1 MCISFNLLTS
11 VAYKHLFM
19 KENIYCKTK
28 PPILSVLDT
37 FEFTKSLD
45 VALRTV
51 DIKKLKETFEKSN
64 LLNHPETRDFL
75 LQGTDIFKRFN
86 NLEEK
91 IELLNVEDRNTKC
104 SACSLGKSVRAY
116 DVKYKKQG
124 FISVVYLSS
133 FAINLGLIN
142 GELYDFA
149 WCNFYLNKSEM
160 SKLTG
165 I

>member
-1 MCISFNLLTS
+1 MIETVYS
-11 VAYKHLFM
+11 
-19 KENIYCKTK
+19 KTNT
-28 PPILSVLDT
+28 PILSAQNT
-37 FEFTKSLD
+37 FEFTKKLD
-45 VALRTV
+45 AALRTA

-75 LQGTDIFKRFN
+75 SQGADIFKMVN

-104 SACSLGKSVRAY
+104 SACSLGKVVRAY
-116 DVKYKKQG
+116 DVKYKKHG
-124 FISVVYLSS
+124 FISVVYSLS
-133 FAINLGLIN
+133 FGINLELIN

-149 WCNFYLNKSEM
+149 WCNFYLNKSEIAE
-160 SKLTG
+160 LTR

>member
-1 MCISFNLLTS
+1 MLKT
-11 VAYKHLFM
+11 
-19 KENIYCKTK
+19 IYSNTNT
-28 PPILSVLDT
+28 PILSALDT
-37 FEFTKSLD
+37 FEFTKNLD

-51 DIKKLKETFEKSN
+51 DIKKLIETFEKSN

-75 LQGTDIFKRFN
+75 SQGTDTFKRFN

-124 FISVVYLSS
+124 FISVVYSSS
-133 FAINLGLIN
+133 FAINLELIN

-160 SKLTG
+160 AELTG